1 MTAIYQADLA
11 TERQC
16 QLTTGKRL
24 ERTELD
30 FWCPIYGFAIVQA
43 SCLICAGRHQLT
55 FPFCFAK
62 SA

>member
-24 ERTELD
+24 ERTER
-30 FWCPIYGFAIVQA
+30 CPIYGFAIVQA